1 MASIDQI
8 ETIIVDIPTIRGHV
22 LSMTTMQQQSIVLVR
37 IRFADGSEG
46 IGEGTTIGGMS
57 YGPESPESIK
67 LAIDSYLGPAILGQ
81 DGDRINQLIAR
92 MRSHMRG
99 NHIALCAVET
109 ALWDGLARRQGVS
122 VAQLLGG
129 RCSRPC
135 RSPGRWPAAIRT
147 PTSPRRGTCWRRAA
161 TTSSS

>member
-1 MASIDQI
+1 MASIDHI

-22 LSMTTMQQQSIVLVR
+22 LSMTTMQQQSIVMVS

-92 MRSHMRG
+92 MLANVRG

-109 ALWDGLARRQGVS
+109 ALWDGLRGVRGS
-122 VAQLLGG
+122 RLRSCLAV
-129 RCSRPC
+129 RCSRRC
-135 RSPGRWPAAIRT
+135 RSPGRWPAGVPT
-147 PTSPRRGTCWRRAA
+147 PISSRPSRCWRRAV

>member
-1 MASIDQI
+1 MASIDHI

-92 MRSHMRG
+92 MRANVRG

-109 ALWDGLARRQGVS
+109 AL
-122 VAQLLGG
+122 
-129 RCSRPC
+129 
-135 RSPGRWPAAIRT
+135 
-147 PTSPRRGTCWRRAA
+147 
-161 TTSSS
+161 